1 MVVCLVAIVGSTLTL
16 FFGGGGFLGLSFL
29 IGGDPGKDGN
39 LGKRLASEGEFGPWL
54 LTNGLNRRFSSL
66 SFCISGKY
74 LLLVSSLS
82 TLG

>member
-16 FFGGGGFLGLSFL
+16 FFGGGGFLGFSFL

-39 LGKRLASEGEFGPWL
+39 FGRRLASEGELGPWPFK
-54 LTNGLNRRFSSL
+54 NGLNRRFSSL
-66 SFCISGKY
+66 SFCISGTY